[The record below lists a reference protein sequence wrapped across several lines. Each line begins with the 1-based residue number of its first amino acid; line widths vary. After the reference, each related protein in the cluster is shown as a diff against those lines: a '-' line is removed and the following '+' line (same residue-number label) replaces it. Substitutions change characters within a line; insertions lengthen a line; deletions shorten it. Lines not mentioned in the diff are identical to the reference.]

1 MANLINRRQFTIE
14 WGHCDPAGIVFNARF
29 FEFFDWGT
37 WTLFELALGV
47 KPPDLGKAFGI
58 IGIPLV
64 DAGARFLAP
73 AKFGDTVEIASQVS
87 EFRRSSFDV
96 AHRITVG
103 GTVAVEGSE
112 TRVWAV
118 RDPADPA
125 KIKSQPIPPEVTA
138 RLCDGLTRVAAMHAG
153 SACVAA
159 ARPGF
164 LASRP
169 LLSEIP
175 AETKSWRSRHG
186 DRSYRSRLCR
196 RNTRCDAGGRRRG

>member
-1 MANLINRRQFTIE
+1 LTARLFRGDHAVMATLINRRQFTIE

-103 GTVAVEGSE
+103 GAVAVEGSE

-138 RLCDGLTRVAAMHAG
+138 KFQG
-153 SACVAA
+153 
-159 ARPGF
+159 
-164 LASRP
+164 
-169 LLSEIP
+169 
-175 AETKSWRSRHG
+175 
-186 DRSYRSRLCR
+186 
-196 RNTRCDAGGRRRG
+196 